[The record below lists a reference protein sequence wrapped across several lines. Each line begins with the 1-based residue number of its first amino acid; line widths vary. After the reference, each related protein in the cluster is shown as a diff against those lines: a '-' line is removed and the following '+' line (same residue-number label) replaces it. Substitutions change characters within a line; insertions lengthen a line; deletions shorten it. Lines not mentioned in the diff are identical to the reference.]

1 MHGHQ
6 NIKKEN

>member
-6 NIKKEN
+6 NIKT